1 MMPGIINFDRYT
13 KQEAF
18 DIAVE
23 GIRGQE
29 YQPSERNYT
38 CLYRGPEGR
47 KCALGFLITDEEYSP
62 ALDKAGSL
70 SGLLSENLCTVNDT
84 DLRRLLTKLQYVH
97 DDLGGVDDRSTEWYK
112 ERFEKGFQ
120 NLAQDFD
127 LVYTPPKES

>member
-1 MMPGIINFDRYT
+1 MPGIINFDRYS

-29 YQPSERNYT
+29 YQPSVVGYT
-38 CLYRGPEGR
+38 CRYRGDNGR
-47 KCALGFLITDEEYSP
+47 KCALGFLITDEEYDP

-70 SGLLSENLCTVNDT
+70 SGLLSENLCTVNNT
-84 DLRRLLTKLQYVH
+84 ELKSLLVQLQYVH
-97 DDLGGVDDRSTEWYK
+97 DNLGGLDDRSTEWYK
-112 ERFEKGFQ
+112 DRFEKGFQ
-120 NLAQDFD
+120 RLAKEFD